1 MASITRNDFE
11 IMAAE
16 IADGFIKR
24 GESLESSILSKAR
37 SSMMNSDQIKR
48 LVEMANT
55 SAFLDMFKGKSG
67 EDRMVEFKV
76 ADPKVVI
83 SKYYNGRAP
92 DGSPASSVSKTTV
105 SVVDYSDDDDD
116 SNFFDDIARK
126 FGGAGCGCEEDCD
139 CSDCQD
145 DSDTGLAGTIKSLDE
160 KTASYEGASNYG
172 SLDKFRKQDIT
183 ESLTTKLAFCEDDF
197 SQAANDIAA
206 KFKGIYS
213 RDKYAEFELSAIAR
227 HGNSALPVLQAVRS
241 RLSMEKIS
249 RSLGDLEMQLISDRH
264 IVTDS
269 PELKKL
275 ASAVQSAGEHLV
287 LSEAIRRINN
297 D

>member
-11 IMAAE
+11 IMASE

-24 GESLESSILSKAR
+24 GESLESGILAKAKA
-37 SSMMNSDQIKR
+37 SMMNSDQIKR

-55 SAFLDMFKGKSG
+55 SAFLDMFKGTSG
-67 EDRMVEFKV
+67 DDRMVEFKV

-83 SKYYNGRAP
+83 SKYYNGKAP
-92 DGSPASSVSKTTV
+92 DGSPASSISKTTV
-105 SVVDYSDDDDD
+105 SVMDYSDDDSD

-126 FGGAGCGCEEDCD
+126 FGGAGCGCESDCD
-139 CSDCQD
+139 CSSCGDESSD
-145 DSDTGLAGTIKSLDE
+145 GISDTIKLLDE
-160 KTASYEGASNYG
+160 KTASYNETNTNQYI
-172 SLDKFRKQDIT
+172 DKFRKQDIT

-197 SQAANDIAA
+197 SQAANDIAS

-227 HGNSALPVLQAVRS
+227 HGNAALPVLQAVRS

-249 RSLGDLEMQLISDRH
+249 RSLGDLEIQLISDRH
-264 IVTDS
+264 IVTDTQD
-269 PELKKL
+269 LKKL
-275 ASAVQSAGEHLV
+275 ASAVQAAADHLV
-287 LSEAIRRINN
+287 ISEALRRINN
-297 D
+297 V

>member
-11 IMAAE
+11 IMASE

-24 GESLESSILSKAR
+24 GESLESGILAKAKA
-37 SSMMNSDQIKR
+37 SMMNSDQIKR

-55 SAFLDMFKGKSG
+55 SAFLDMFKGTSG
-67 EDRMVEFKV
+67 DDRMVEFKV

-83 SKYYNGRAP
+83 SKYYNGKAP
-92 DGSPASSVSKTTV
+92 DGSPASSISKTTV
-105 SVVDYSDDDDD
+105 SVMDYSDDDSD

-126 FGGAGCGCEEDCD
+126 FGGAGCGCESDCD
-139 CSDCQD
+139 CSSCGDESSD
-145 DSDTGLAGTIKSLDE
+145 GISDTIKLLDE
-160 KTASYEGASNYG
+160 KTASYNETNTNQYI
-172 SLDKFRKQDIT
+172 DKFRKQDIA

-197 SQAANDIAA
+197 SQAANDIAS

-227 HGNSALPVLQAVRS
+227 HGNAALPVLQAVRS

-249 RSLGDLEMQLISDRH
+249 RSLGDLEIQLISDRH
-264 IVTDS
+264 IVTDTQD
-269 PELKKL
+269 LKKL
-275 ASAVQSAGEHLV
+275 ASAVQAAADHLV
-287 LSEAIRRINN
+287 ISEALRRINN
-297 D
+297 V